1 MEYGGHIL
9 NSNNVM
15 RSSWKLINK
24 ELGKD
29 CKNHGFQSLNINGK
43 STTNH
48 QIIANAFNKHFTMIA
63 TMIGRNINV
72 SNCFT

>member
-1 MEYGGHIL
+1 MEYDKHIL

-15 RSSWKLINK
+15 RTSWKLINK

-29 CKNHGFQSLNINGK
+29 RKSHRFQSLNFNGT

-48 QIIANAFNKHFTMIA
+48 QIIANAFNL
-63 TMIGRNINV
+63 
-72 SNCFT
+72 